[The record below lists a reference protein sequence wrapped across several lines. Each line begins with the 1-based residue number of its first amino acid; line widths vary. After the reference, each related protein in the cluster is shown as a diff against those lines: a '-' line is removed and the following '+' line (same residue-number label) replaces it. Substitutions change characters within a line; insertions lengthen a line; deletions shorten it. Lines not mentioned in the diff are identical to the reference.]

1 MVKIEI
7 NIETL
12 WPLCPVM
19 RPSFK
24 YKITFLVFS
33 YISTDAPYTQRF
45 FARSVIRAQWHRLIF
60 RYKSQCSHN
69 LCSCS
74 WHRTQA
80 WSAIDIELNL
90 FNRPPTRIWLR
101 LGGVWNFNS
110 LAQGQTF
117 FYLSLLCRHFALF
130 LSYGWSFISIA
141 HKCPDIFLAIATIAF
156 CRIPPQL
163 SQIR

>member
-1 MVKIEI
+1 
-7 NIETL
+7 
-12 WPLCPVM
+12 M
-19 RPSFK
+19 RPSLK
-24 YKITFLVFS
+24 YKITFFVFS
-33 YISTDAPYTQRF
+33 YILQTHLPHKGF
-45 FARSVIRAQWHRLIF
+45 FAHSVIRAQWHRLIF

-74 WHRTQA
+74 RHRTQA

-90 FNRPPTRIWLR
+90 FNWPPQESGFGW
-101 LGGVWNFNS
+101 GVFEKNYNS
-110 LAQGQTF
+110 LAKGQSLF

-156 CRIPPQL
+156 CLIPPQL